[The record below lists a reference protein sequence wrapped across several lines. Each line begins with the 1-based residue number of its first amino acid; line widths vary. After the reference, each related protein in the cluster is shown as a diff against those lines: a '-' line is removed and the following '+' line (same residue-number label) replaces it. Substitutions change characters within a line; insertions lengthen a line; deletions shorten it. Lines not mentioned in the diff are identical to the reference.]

1 MTIKVYSSIMPGE
14 PDEVYH
20 DHGVTVSEWLAGHTD
35 DYRPGDRQPLSCA
48 INGAIVPP
56 SDWCS
61 RRVEKRD
68 SVEFRVVPHGD
79 VLSDIWSAVTAP
91 FRWLKDA
98 IMPGMPT
105 NNVGQGQQGA
115 SLSPAEAKANS
126 ARLGEGVPEIFGQYI
141 RYPDYLNQPRR
152 YYQDRTTQVLRLMLA
167 VGVGDYEVDPGKV
180 KIGQTPMN
188 DLPQVD
194 YQIFAPGASV
204 SGNPAHQNWYECP
217 EVGATTG
224 SAGIRLKGITYSQR
238 TYSGNATVSGNQISG
253 ISAPA
258 TWTIGLLGSIKMTQG
273 VEVESGSY
281 RPITVKGE
289 AVISGGNFSQNQD
302 YERSDFIP
310 VNAGD
315 VVTYTGVAS
324 SGNPVAGYNSSKQW
338 VQDLYTSPSTRYL
351 TKDKE
356 ITIPS
361 GVAYVIAC
369 SAYDNSAGSQFPTSP
384 LILFVNGEDA
394 LQAAAESEA
403 YTVIGSF
410 GHLALGMTV
419 NAESDFGVNGSY
431 VVGFIN
437 SSKTQIELETT
448 SGDPVTGL
456 ATGSKF
462 ASIDKAG
469 TAYEL
474 TSKST
479 TSITVRRVLA
489 GGMAD
494 PDWSG
499 QLPQG
504 GLSIAIV
511 WQASGTA
518 GNRVG
523 PFAACPSGE
532 LTSTLEVDIFASAGM
547 GKIDNENINAR
558 TRTVLIEWREF
569 GDVIWISQSAVVS
582 GATRDQLGWTF
593 TVNLPYAMRPEVRVA
608 RIGAEDVSVASLDRL
623 EFTAMRA
630 RLPTVTSY
638 PGITTMA
645 VTITGSDEIGS
656 GSNNKINL
664 VALRKLPVVVN
675 SSLSAP
681 TTTRSIS
688 AASCYVAKSLGY
700 ADAEIDLDAMQDL
713 ETIWTNRGDTFDYVI
728 NDGTAKDAIDTIL
741 RAGFAEM
748 TLETGVIKPVRDQI
762 RTRFEDGY
770 SPENMTK
777 PLQRTFEAR
786 QVDEADGVEVEYTS
800 VDTWTTET
808 VKCFLPGDQGI
819 KLDKIKVNGVTDRT
833 RAWRIG
839 MRRRRA
845 QKYRRWTYSF
855 ETELD
860 ALNSEYLSYV
870 PLLDDVPGYGK
881 VAILEAISAD
891 RITVSE
897 PLEFEPGKTHVV
909 AYRGEDGETVGPFP
923 CTQGSDDYT
932 LLVTI
937 PQPWPAVLP
946 ADRESTH
953 VYFGTTDRWSF
964 PALITEI
971 SPGGPLSVSVSATNY
986 DSRVYADDDNSPA

>member
-20 DHGVTVSEWLAGHTD
+20 NREMTVSAWLASHTD
-35 DYRPGDRQPLSCA
+35 NYKPGDRQPLSCS
-48 INGAIVPP
+48 INGVIVPP

-61 RRVEKRD
+61 RRIEQRD

-79 VLSDIWSAVTAP
+79 VLSDIWSAVAAP

-167 VGVGDYEVDPGKV
+167 VGVGDYQVDPGKV

-204 SGNPAHQNWYECP
+204 SGNPAHENWYECP

-238 TYSGNATVSGNQISG
+238 TYTGSGTASGNQLSG
-253 ISAPA
+253 ISAPV
-258 TWTIGLLGSIKMTQG
+258 TWTIGLLGSIKMTQS
-273 VEVESGSY
+273 V
-281 RPITVKGE
+281 TV
-289 AVISGGNFSQNQD
+289 A
-302 YERSDFIP
+302 
-310 VNAGD
+310 
-315 VVTYTGVAS
+315 TAS
-324 SGNPVAGYNSSKQW
+324 PA
-338 VQDLYTSPSTRYL
+338 D
-351 TKDKE
+351 
-356 ITIPS
+356 TI
-361 GVAYVIAC
+361 A
-369 SAYDNSAGSQFPTSP
+369 
-384 LILFVNGEDA
+384 
-394 LQAAAESEA
+394 
-403 YTVIGSF
+403 GSF
-410 GHLALGMTV
+410 GHLAAGMTV
-419 NAESDFGVNGSY
+419 NAESNFGANGAY
-431 VVGFIN
+431 VISAIN
-437 SSKTQIELETT
+437 AGKTQIELETT
-448 SGDPVTGL
+448 GGDPVTGL
-456 ATGSKF
+456 TAGAKF
-462 ASIDKAG
+462 ISIDKAG

-474 TSKST
+474 LSKSGAPVPPAEPGPDT
-479 TSITVRRVLA
+479 AVTVRRVLS
-489 GGMAD
+489 GGMTD
-494 PDWSG
+494 PDWAG

-504 GLSIAIV
+504 SLSLAIV
-511 WQASGTA
+511 WQASGTV
-518 GNRVG
+518 GNRAG

-532 LTSTLEVDIFASAGM
+532 ITSTVELDIFASAGM
-547 GKIDNENINAR
+547 GLIDGEDIDPR
-558 TRTVLIEWREF
+558 SRTVLIEWREF
-569 GDVIWISQSAVVS
+569 GDAIWISQSEVAS

-593 TVNLPYAMRPEVRVA
+593 TINLPYAMRPEVRVA
-608 RIGAEDVSVASLDRL
+608 RIGAEDVAVTSLDRL

-638 PGITTMA
+638 PGVTTMA

-656 GSNNKINL
+656 GANNKINL
-664 VALRKLPVVVN
+664 LPLRKLPTI
-675 SSLSAP
+675 SGEAFTAP
-681 TTTRSIS
+681 AVTRSIS
-688 AASCYVAKSLGY
+688 AAACYVAKSLGY
-700 ADAEIDLDAMQDL
+700 TDAELDLAEFQRLQD
-713 ETIWTNRGDTFDYVI
+713 IWTARGDTFDYVI
-728 NDGTAKDAIDTIL
+728 NSGTAKDAIDTIL
-741 RAGFAEM
+741 RTGFAEM

-770 SPENMTK
+770 SPENMVK

-786 QVDEADGVEVEYTS
+786 QVDEADGVEVEYTNYE
-800 VDTWTTET
+800 TWTTET

-819 KLDKIKVNGVTDRT
+819 KLDKIKINGVTDRT

-881 VAILEAISAD
+881 VSILQAISAD

-897 PLEFEPGKTHVV
+897 PSVFEPGKTHVV
-909 AYRGEDGETVGPFP
+909 AYRDQDGSAIGPFTATKGP
-923 CTQGSDDYT
+923 DEYT
-932 LLVTI
+932 ILVAI
-937 PQPWPAVLP
+937 PQPYPAVLP
-946 ADRESTH
+946 SNQEGTH
-953 VYFGTTDRWSF
+953 IYFGTTERWNF

-971 SPGGPLSVSVSATNY
+971 TPSGPLEVSVSAVNY
-986 DSRVYADDDNSPA
+986 DVRVYADDNNTAPA